1 MAEQT
6 LNGLWRRYASCRDSE
21 SRARLMLAYWPL
33 VKDIA
38 ARVGQSMP
46 GHVDEGDL
54 VSAGLFGLLSAIE
67 RYEPRDD
74 ASFEAFA
81 RMRIRGA
88 IYDEMR
94 ALDWAP
100 RHVRERAREVSDVG
114 SRLEQRLRRTA
125 TYAEVA
131 QALGLSEHQ
140 VHERLARNLIAS
152 VGALDAEILLPPGSV
167 GDAVHLIET
176 VEDSDAADPEASVTD
191 AELRQGVLAAIMALA
206 PREQSILVL
215 HYLHGLTFREVGER
229 LGLTESRISQIH
241 RQVTRRL
248 RGEIHAIAQDG
259 FPFLVVVDAA
269 AEALRQLD
277 VPAPAMTG

>member
-1 MAEQT
+1 MAGHA
-6 LNGLWRRYASCRDSE
+6 LNGLWRRYAARRDSE

-38 ARVGQSMP
+38 ARVAHSMP

-67 RYEPRDD
+67 RYKPDSD
-74 ASFEAFA
+74 SSFEAFA
-81 RMRIRGA
+81 RLRIRGA

-94 ALDWAP
+94 SLDWAP
-100 RHVRERAREVSDVG
+100 RHVRERARELADTG
-114 SRLEQRLRRTA
+114 SALEQRLRRTA

-131 QALGLSEHQ
+131 HALGLSEHQ

-152 VGALDAEILLPPGSV
+152 VGALDAEVQLPPGTV
-167 GDAVHLIET
+167 GDAVHLIEM
-176 VEDSDAADPEASVTD
+176 VEDSTAADPEASVTD
-191 AELRQGVLAAIMALA
+191 AELRQGVMDAIMALA
-206 PREQSILVL
+206 PREQAILAL
-215 HYLHGLTFREVGER
+215 HYLHGLTFREVGQK

-248 RGEIHAIAQDG
+248 RGEIHAIAHDG

-269 AEALRQLD
+269 AEALQRLD
-277 VPAPAMTG
+277 VPLPAMAG